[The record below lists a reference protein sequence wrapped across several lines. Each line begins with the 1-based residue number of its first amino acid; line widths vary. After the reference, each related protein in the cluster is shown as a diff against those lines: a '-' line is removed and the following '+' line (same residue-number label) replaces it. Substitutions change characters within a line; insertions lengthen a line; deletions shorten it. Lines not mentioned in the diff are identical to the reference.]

1 MVTVGEAVPLW
12 DGVAPGSET
21 WTREERALA
30 LPPPADMT
38 MLRNVFRPTLT
49 PVLPD
54 APMAAGTGVVVCPG
68 GGYLMLAIDHEG
80 FEVADWLAA
89 RGIAAFVLKYRV
101 LETGSDEDLM
111 ETLIRLRAPPGQSTG
126 LPDILR
132 RMDEFASIPLA
143 DGLAAMSLVRDRAEE
158 WGVQADR
165 VGALGFSAGARLV
178 VDLATHDE
186 TAVRPDFAAA
196 IYGPGSARRVPADA
210 PPLFIAA
217 AADDPLFD
225 GSVETHA
232 AWRKAGCPIEAHFYA
247 RGGHGFGMRKSALP
261 ADHWIEQFHEWMAI
275 EDFTA

>member
-1 MVTVGEAVPLW
+1 
-12 DGVAPGSET
+12 
-21 WTREERALA
+21 
-30 LPPPADMT
+30 
-38 MLRNVFRPTLT
+38 
-49 PVLPD
+49 
-54 APMAAGTGVVVCPG
+54 
-68 GGYLMLAIDHEG
+68 MLAIDHEG

-101 LETGSDEDLM
+101 LETGSDEDHM
-111 ETLIRLRAPPGQSTG
+111 ETLIRLAAPPGQSTG

-232 AWRKAGCPIEAHFYA
+232 AEGRPSD
-247 RGGHGFGMRKSALP
+247 RSALLRARRP
-261 ADHWIEQFHEWMAI
+261 WIRHAQECVACRPLDRTIPRMDGDRRLHGLSARIAEPVG
-275 EDFTA
+275 TGTGPS